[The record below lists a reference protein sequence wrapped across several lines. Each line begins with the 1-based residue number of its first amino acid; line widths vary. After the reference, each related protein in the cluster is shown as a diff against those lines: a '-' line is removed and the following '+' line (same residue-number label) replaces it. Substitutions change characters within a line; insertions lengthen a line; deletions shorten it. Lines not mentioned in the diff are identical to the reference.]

1 MQRGESRG
9 AQRGDGGQREEDEP
23 ADDGKE
29 RSQFKDNRAT
39 HEGAE
44 SAGRAEAAD
53 LLTETSGQP
62 RSAEARESQRQR
74 DQDRL
79 DPAALQIVNTRG
91 TPTAEGT
98 PHVAAGSNVL
108 IVTYD
113 TDPEFTASIDAALEG
128 LR

>member
-1 MQRGESRG
+1 LL
-9 AQRGDGGQREEDEP
+9 A
-23 ADDGKE
+23 
-29 RSQFKDNRAT
+29 F
-39 HEGAE
+39 
-44 SAGRAEAAD
+44 EAA
-53 LLTETSGQP
+53 GIKGVYG
-62 RSAEARESQRQR
+62 RSADRAIGLTAAAQTIVVGERTVYVFIYPDADQRQR

-91 TPTAEGT
+91 TPTVEGT